1 MITGLNHIT
10 LAVSDLERSLHFYIQ
25 VMGLKGHVKWDKGAY
40 LSAGDLWLCL
50 SCDAPCPKNDYT
62 HVALD
67 IAAPDFDDYCKHLK
81 DAGVPQWKVN
91 KSEGR
96 SVYILDPDGHKLE
109 VHVGGLESRL
119 GALKSKPYSRLVW
132 L

>member
-1 MITGLNHIT
+1 MIIGLNHIT
-10 LAVSDLERSLHFYIQ
+10 LAVSDLERSLHFYTQ
-25 VMGLKGHVKWDKGAY
+25 VLGLKGHVKWDNGAY

-62 HVALD
+62 HFAFDIVAS
-67 IAAPDFDDYCKHLK
+67 DFDACCVRLK

-91 KSEGR
+91 KSEGQ

-109 VHVGGLESRL
+109 IHVGSLASRL
-119 GALKSKPYSRLVW
+119 EAIKSKPYNGLVW